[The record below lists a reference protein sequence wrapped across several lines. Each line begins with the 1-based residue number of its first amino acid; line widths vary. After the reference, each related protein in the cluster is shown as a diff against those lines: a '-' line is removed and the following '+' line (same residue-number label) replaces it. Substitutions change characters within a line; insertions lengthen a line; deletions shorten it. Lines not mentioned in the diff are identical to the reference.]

1 MVSTGPN
8 LAHEPT
14 PYSLRCASASGRGS
28 CPALCGFGTLQTSW
42 HTGRWKNGGLLPER
56 YIGDR
61 QYNIVPQRRRTMAT
75 FISLLNF
82 TDQGIR
88 HVKDSPDR
96 YEAFRAMAEKLGVRV
111 KDLYYTVGHYDIVA
125 VMEGSDEA
133 VTTALLQVCS
143 LGNVRTETLRGFS
156 LDDMKKIV
164 GTMP

>member
-1 MVSTGPN
+1 
-8 LAHEPT
+8 
-14 PYSLRCASASGRGS
+14 
-28 CPALCGFGTLQTSW
+28 
-42 HTGRWKNGGLLPER
+42 
-56 YIGDR
+56 
-61 QYNIVPQRRRTMAT
+61 MAT

-88 HVKDSPDR
+88 NVKDSPDR

-111 KDLYYTVGHYDIVA
+111 KDMYYTVGHYDIVV

-133 VTTALLQVCS
+133 VTTALLKVAS